1 MAVNQ
6 RILPPLA
13 GCTDPNPAFGTEAPA
28 LFPLVNGEIRDP
40 SEKMRAGAQAMGFG
54 GINCHVAIESADAPS
69 SKLTPSQDVRTMMA
83 SYQDTEVFVLSA
95 DSAVDLA
102 TRARDV
108 ADLAVPLSVAELL
121 DFSAKLSRVIS
132 PTALPCRSG
141 GRTSRAVGR
150 THASACRD
158 LRELRS
164 CIRSGEG
171 REQRDL
177 DLERRP
183 PRHRIPVPGTGIPTT
198 RDGARADRALRV
210 GTRTGDRGG
219 RLVGG
224 SWSGGDHASN
234 SAEPG
239 QER

>member
-69 SKLTPSQDVRTMMA
+69 SKLTPSRDVRTMMA

-108 ADLAVPLSVAELL
+108 ADQAVPLSVAELL

-132 PTALPCRSG
+132 PTAPS
-141 GRTSRAVGR
+141 VPQWWP
-150 THASACRD
+150 D
-158 LRELRS
+158 
-164 CIRSGEG
+164 
-171 REQRDL
+171 
-177 DLERRP
+177 
-183 PRHRIPVPGTGIPTT
+183 VPG
-198 RDGARADRALRV
+198 
-210 GTRTGDRGG
+210 
-219 RLVGG
+219 
-224 SWSGGDHASN
+224 SWPNACVSL
-234 SAEPG
+234 P
-239 QER
+239 